1 MSAESATVES
11 MPSTA
16 ERKSFKLDQRYV
28 APLLITGILFVSQSG
43 FGVLESLPHTLTAIA
58 TAIFVEV
65 ILRKITVGKF
75 PHLASAYI
83 SGISVG
89 ILLRTPLF
97 WPFAACAAI
106 SIASKYVLRWEG
118 RHLWNPSNFGICMML
133 FLAHDTVAT
142 LSQQW
147 DNSNYAIYVIWLVG
161 SIIVF
166 RLKRF
171 HISATYVASFFLF
184 AFLRAGIIQS
194 LHNDMDLMQAFKI
207 EFAPI
212 TGPMYQ
218 LFIFFMITDPPTT
231 VRGKRG
237 QMVVAFCVAAMECVL
252 RLLHEVPFTMV
263 SDPGIRAFIQNLSI
277 HAPYFALFIVGPVA
291 NVIDISLKKRA
302 EASA

>member
-1 MSAESATVES
+1 MSAESATIES
-11 MPSTA
+11 RPSTA

-65 ILRKITVGKF
+65 FLRKITVGKF

-147 DNSNYAIYVIWLVG
+147 DNRFWAMLVIWVVG
-161 SIIVF
+161 SFIIS

-171 HISATYVASFFLF
+171 HICATYVLSFLF
-184 AFLRAGIIQS
+184 FAFVRGLITGQGF
-194 LHNDMDLMQAFKI
+194 LI
-207 EFAPI
+207 EAAPI

-231 VRGKRG
+231 VRSKRG
-237 QMVVAFCVAAMECVL
+237 QILVAFCVAAMECVL
-252 RLLHEVPFTMV
+252 RLLHDMPFNV
-263 SDPGIRAFIQNLSI
+263 SDAGMRAFIQNLSI
-277 HAPYFALFIVGPVA
+277 HAPYFALFIVGPIA
-291 NVIDISLKKRA
+291 NVLDIWRMKHA
-302 EASA
+302 DASS